1 MPTMLSGSRPRI
13 GPRVASL
20 LAVGG
25 LSLGLSLACGPR
37 FGPEEPVDSV
47 NDACCKVANADMTKF
62 AGCRPTGRCAK
73 DEPIWM
79 RGYIRCTP
87 VEEERCAGGRCCEYR
102 PMLGSPDA
110 VLHWDDS
117 SGDAEAPAD
126 DAAPAEEAAPA
137 AEEAAP
143 ATEAAPG
150 PEAAPGTEAAPATEA
165 EPATEPTL
173 AAGPQGE

>member
-1 MPTMLSGSRPRI
+1 L
-13 GPRVASL
+13 ASL

-25 LSLGLSLACGPR
+25 LSFGLSLACGPR
-37 FGPEEPVDSV
+37 FAPEEPVDSV

-117 SGDAEAPAD
+117 SGDAEAAAEDTPPA
-126 DAAPAEEAAPA
+126 AEAPLATEEAAPA
-137 AEEAAP
+137 TEEAAPATEEAAPATEETAPATEEAAPATEEAAP
-143 ATEAAPG
+143 ATEAAPAA
-150 PEAAPGTEAAPATEA
+150 EAPKSE
-165 EPATEPTL
+165 
-173 AAGPQGE
+173 

>member
-1 MPTMLSGSRPRI
+1 MFSGSRSRA
-13 GPRVASL
+13 GQRLASL

-25 LSLGLSLACGPR
+25 LSFGLSLACGPR
-37 FGPEEPVDSV
+37 FAPEEPVDSV

-87 VEEERCAGGRCCEYR
+87 VEEERCAGGRCCDYR

-117 SGDAEAPAD
+117 SGDAEAAAEDAPPALEP
-126 DAAPAEEAAPA
+126 APATEPAPVTEPAPEVAPAEAAPEAEEAPAMEAAPA
-137 AEEAAP
+137 AEAP
-143 ATEAAPG
+143 KSE
-150 PEAAPGTEAAPATEA
+150 
-165 EPATEPTL
+165 
-173 AAGPQGE
+173 